1 MIAVEQLLIAV
12 SVLLLLAVLASKAS
26 SRLGVPSLIVFLLIG
41 MLAGSE
47 GPGGIPFDDA
57 RLAQTLGVIALA
69 LILFAGGLDTAWESV
84 SGVLWKAVSLSTAGV
99 FTTAVLVGWFASM
112 VLGFS
117 WLEGLLLG
125 SIVSSTD
132 AAAVF
137 AILRSRGAS
146 LKGKTTPLLEL
157 ESGSND
163 PMAVFLTLAVIRL
176 LTEPGESVLH
186 LVPAFFLQM
195 LLGFALGYGMGK
207 AAILLLNRL
216 KLETEGLYPVLT
228 LAWVFLTYGLASFLG
243 GNGFL
248 AVYLCGIV
256 MGNGD
261 FIHKRSLMRFH
272 DGLAWLMQIAMFL
285 TLGLLVYSSR
295 LAPVAG
301 VALLISFF
309 LMFVARPASVF
320 LALSFARMGLRHKL
334 MISWV
339 GLRGAVPIILATFPL
354 VAGVPKADLFFN
366 VVFFIV
372 LTSVL
377 LQGTSLPLVAKW
389 LRLRAPL
396 AAKRQYPLEFVPTR
410 KSGSDLVEVSVTE
423 QSPVIGKQI
432 VDLHLPKS
440 SLIVLVSRNEDFLV
454 PKGGTILQS
463 GDRLLVLA
471 GKDELREIY
480 SLVDPTGESHRAA
493 LASEDEKEA

>member
-1 MIAVEQLLIAV
+1 MLPIEQIIIGV
-12 SVLLLLAVLASKAS
+12 SVLLLIAVLASKAS
-26 SRLGVPSLIVFLLIG
+26 SRLGVPSLLLFLLVG

-57 RLAQTLGVIALA
+57 RLAQTLGVIALVF
-69 LILFAGGLDTAWESV
+69 ILFAGGLDTDWASV
-84 SGVLWKAVSLSTAGV
+84 SGVLWKALSLSTVGV
-99 FTTAVLVGWFASM
+99 LITAVLVGWFASL
-112 VLGFS
+112 VLGVP

-137 AILRSRGAS
+137 AILRSRGAA
-146 LKGKTTPLLEL
+146 LKGRTRPLLEL

-163 PMAVFLTLAVIRL
+163 PMAVFLTLALIRL
-176 LTEPGESVLH
+176 LTQPGETVSDLVLMF
-186 LVPAFFLQM
+186 LLQM
-195 LLGFALGYGMGK
+195 VLGFGMGYAMGK

-228 LAWVFLTYGLASFLG
+228 LAWALLTYGFSSYIG

-248 AVYLCGIV
+248 AVYLAGIV

-261 FIHKRSLMRFH
+261 FIHKRSLIRFH

-285 TLGLLVYSSR
+285 TLGLLVFPSR
-295 LAPVAG
+295 VVPVISVG
-301 VALLISFF
+301 LLISFF
-309 LMFVARPASVF
+309 LMFVARPLSVF
-320 LALSFARMGLRHKL
+320 LSLAFAKMGLRHRL

-354 VAGVPKADLFFN
+354 VAGIPDADLYFN

-377 LQGTSLPLVAKW
+377 LQGTSLPLVANW
-389 LRLRAPL
+389 LGLKAPL
-396 AAKRQYPLEFVPTR
+396 AAKRQYPLEFVTGR
-410 KSGSDLVEVSVTE
+410 KTGSDLVEVAIPET
-423 QSPVIGKQI
+423 SPVIGKQV
-432 VDLHLPKS
+432 VDLQLPKS
-440 SLIVLVSRNEDFLV
+440 ALIVLLTRNEDFLV
-454 PKGGTILQS
+454 PRGGTVLQA

-471 GKDELREIY
+471 EKEHFSELR
-480 SLVDPTGESHRAA
+480 SLFNPAA
-493 LASEDEKEA
+493 TTIEAEEA

>member
-1 MIAVEQLLIAV
+1 MIPLEQVLIAV
-12 SVLLLLAVLASKAS
+12 AVLLLVAVLASKAS
-26 SRLGVPSLIVFLLIG
+26 DRLGIPSVLLFLLVG

-57 RLAQTLGVIALA
+57 RLAQSVGIIALVF
-69 LILFAGGLDTAWESV
+69 ILFAGGLDTRWEEV
-84 SGVLWKAVSLSTAGV
+84 SRVFWKGLSLATLGVALTAL
-99 FTTAVLVGWFASM
+99 LVGAFAAYL
-112 VLGFS
+112 LGIS

-146 LKGKTTPLLEL
+146 LKGRTKPLLEL

-176 LTEPGESVLH
+176 LTRPEEPVLD
-186 LVPAFFLQM
+186 LASMFILQM
-195 LLGFALGYGMGK
+195 ALGGILGYALGK
-207 AAILLLNRL
+207 AAIALLNHL

-228 LAWVFLTYGLASFLG
+228 LAWALLTYGATTVVG

-248 AVYLCGIV
+248 AVYLAGIV

-261 FIHKRSLMRFH
+261 FIHKRSLLRFQ
-272 DGLAWLMQIAMFL
+272 DALAWLMQIAMFL
-285 TLGLLVYSSR
+285 TLGLLVFPSR
-295 LAPVAG
+295 LVPVIG
-301 VALLISFF
+301 VGLLISLF

-320 LALSFARMGLRHKL
+320 LSLAFARMGLRHKL

-354 VAGVPKADLFFN
+354 VAGVPHADLLFN
-366 VVFFIV
+366 IVFFIV

-377 LQGTSLPLVAKW
+377 LQGTTLPLVAKW
-389 LRLRAPL
+389 LGLRAPL
-396 AAKRQYPLEFVPTR
+396 SARSKYELELFSG
-410 KSGSDLVEVSVTE
+410 KSDSELAEITVSE
-423 QSPVIGKQI
+423 SSPAVGKQ
-432 VDLHLPKS
+432 VVELQLPRS
-440 SLIVLVSRNEDFLV
+440 SLIVLLNRNGTSLV
-454 PKGGTILQS
+454 PRGATVLQP
-463 GDRLLVLA
+463 GDTLLLLSSKADLA
-471 GKDELREIY
+471 AVR
-480 SLVDPTGESHRAA
+480 SLFDP
-493 LASEDEKEA
+493 ASSRQEQ